1 MSRICDPYAVC
12 DLMLMSVAG
21 MTEDF
26 KPDEAG
32 IDRITAASVVLLRG
46 NCNSIAVIG
55 GKTKRYSIGFAG
67 AYRNFMSQPLKLTD
81 GRVAFYD
88 ASATNS
94 QRDIEAALSKIDEF
108 LKTLNLD
115 RKTARIGVVSYPL
128 HRRRMMVIL
137 KHFGFE
143 NIVEYESCETPS
155 FNPILD
161 RLLLWLTVLDPTWRG
176 ICLPLNWWTTRTIN
190 KPANK

>member
-1 MSRICDPYAVC
+1 
-12 DLMLMSVAG
+12 MSVAG

-32 IDRITAASVVLLRG
+32 IDRITAASVILLRG

-55 GKTKRYSIGFAG
+55 GKTNRYSIGYAG
-67 AYRNFMSQPLKLTD
+67 AYRNFMSQPTKVTD
-81 GRVAFYD
+81 GKVVFYD

-94 QRDIEAALSKIDEF
+94 QRDIEAALPKIDEF
-108 LKTLNLD
+108 LKTIHLD
-115 RKTARIGVVSYPL
+115 RKIAKIGVVSYPL

-143 NIVEYESCETPS
+143 NLVEYESCEKPA

-161 RLLLWLTVLDPTWRG
+161 RLLLWLTVLDPTWRWLG
-176 ICLPLNWWTTRTIN
+176 APLDWWSKKLIE
-190 KPANK
+190 KPSKK